1 LREERLVET
10 EAMMQSGDAFG
21 ARLVAQNDQRRIAR
35 QNADDQEDERQDGK
49 QRECRKAQPLDQ
61 ERYYDVAPWLR
72 DHRRHLK
79 RKAEVIIVPST
90 DGLAAF
96 FRLQPPM
103 TNKNKARVKKFF

>member
-10 EAMMQSGDAFG
+10 EAMMQGGDAFG
-21 ARLVAQNDQRRIAR
+21 TRLVAQNDQRRIAR

-72 DHRRHLK
+72 DHVLQITITSDRVGLK
-79 RKAEVIIVPST
+79 
-90 DGLAAF
+90 
-96 FRLQPPM
+96 
-103 TNKNKARVKKFF
+103 